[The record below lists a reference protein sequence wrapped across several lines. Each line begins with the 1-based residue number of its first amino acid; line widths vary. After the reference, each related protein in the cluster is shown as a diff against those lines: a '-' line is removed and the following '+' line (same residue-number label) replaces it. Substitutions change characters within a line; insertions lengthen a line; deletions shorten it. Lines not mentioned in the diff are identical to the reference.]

1 MNHFYALMKD
11 NTVKYINLSEDIVDE
26 VKDIFLQ
33 GGKELKPEGIEE
45 DKFDGNMIS
54 RDGENIMYVEY
65 NLPEDFNRIPNNQAD
80 ISIFDI
86 ADDIPKSIFYYDES
100 KFYFQVFNKKNLL
113 KRKMILRMKE
123 YGNEFEK
130 MDDSAFIIGNNV
142 HLIFENGR
150 LYFQNYTVANQIFS
164 LTDYVVEA
172 TAEEI
177 KSFEK
182 TEGIDVSADAITNVA
197 NVKTRRLIK
206 SLSNTENI
214 AVFMRK
220 STKVKKGLL
229 DSYGVKAKINSNN
242 ELELPTDNVAELNRA
257 LQFLNEDMF
266 KGIITDGMYISN
278 SKKSYQLK

>member
-1 MNHFYALMKD
+1 MKD

-33 GGKELKPEGIEE
+33 GGNELKPEGIEE

>member
-1 MNHFYALMKD
+1 MKD

-33 GGKELKPEGIEE
+33 GGNELKPEGIEE

-54 RDGENIMYVEY
+54 REGENIMYVEY

>member
-1 MNHFYALMKD
+1 MKD

-177 KSFEK
+177 KSFEN
-182 TEGIDVSADAITNVA
+182 TEGIDVSADAITNIA

>member
-1 MNHFYALMKD
+1 
-11 NTVKYINLSEDIVDE
+11 
-26 VKDIFLQ
+26 
-33 GGKELKPEGIEE
+33 
-45 DKFDGNMIS
+45 
-54 RDGENIMYVEY
+54 
-65 NLPEDFNRIPNNQAD
+65 
-80 ISIFDI
+80 
-86 ADDIPKSIFYYDES
+86 
-100 KFYFQVFNKKNLL
+100 
-113 KRKMILRMKE
+113 MKE